1 MAGKETLGP
10 VTGFIRTVRVVH
22 GNRSSKMKATK
33 TLTLAA
39 LAALS
44 LGIGTAMAQDG
55 GQAYP
60 DWQGRRDMNAA
71 RQSYVP
77 GTPYNGQPQSGSSD
91 VNTMDSGADH
101 SATFILQNH
110 LYGAGGVGG

>member
-1 MAGKETLGP
+1 M
-10 VTGFIRTVRVVH
+10 IH
-22 GNRSSKMKATK
+22 DNRSSIMKATK

-60 DWQGRRDMNAA
+60 DWQGQRAMDTA
-71 RQSYVP
+71 RPGYVP
-77 GTPYNGQPQSGSSD
+77 GAPTTGQVQSGSSD
-91 VNTMDSGADH
+91 VNTPESGADH
-101 SATFILQNH
+101 SATFILQH
-110 LYGAGGVGG
+110 DLYGAGGVSG

>member
-1 MAGKETLGP
+1 
-10 VTGFIRTVRVVH
+10 
-22 GNRSSKMKATK
+22 MKATK

-60 DWQGRRDMNAA
+60 DWQGQRAMDAA
-71 RQSYVP
+71 RPAFVP
-77 GTPYNGQPQSGSSD
+77 GTPYNAQVQSGSSD
-91 VNTMDSGADH
+91 VNTPLTGGDH
-101 SATFILQNH
+101 SATFILRH
-110 LYGAGGVGG
+110 DLAGAGGVSG